1 MGLCSRL
8 PTLGLKSC
16 LGACSGFLQP
26 FFSAKI
32 FSFQVCL
39 KILNRRLT
47 KLLNGHGESRLSRAK
62 IFKDE
67 LVERDTK
74 FLAVYVETEN
84 ANQLFLSE
92 GEDKLGTLA
101 VAIPQPEKMVG
112 SPLSS
117 ILLGDRNMMIS
128 RVLAELLAQ
137 KTKKISLVSVFIK
150 SVSEQEAAPI
160 LRKLLENVLKRE
172 EDTK

>member
-1 MGLCSRL
+1 M
-8 PTLGLKSC
+8 
-16 LGACSGFLQP
+16 
-26 FFSAKI
+26 
-32 FSFQVCL
+32 
-39 KILNRRLT
+39 
-47 KLLNGHGESRLSRAK
+47 SRAK

-92 GEDKLGTLA
+92 GKDKLGTLA

>member
-1 MGLCSRL
+1 M
-8 PTLGLKSC
+8 
-16 LGACSGFLQP
+16 
-26 FFSAKI
+26 
-32 FSFQVCL
+32 
-39 KILNRRLT
+39 
-47 KLLNGHGESRLSRAK
+47 SRAK
-62 IFKDE
+62 IIKDE

-74 FLAVYVETEN
+74 LLAVYVETEN

-92 GEDKLGTLA
+92 GIDKLGTLA

-117 ILLGDRNMMIS
+117 ILLGDRNIMIS

-150 SVSEQEAAPI
+150 SLSEQEAAPI